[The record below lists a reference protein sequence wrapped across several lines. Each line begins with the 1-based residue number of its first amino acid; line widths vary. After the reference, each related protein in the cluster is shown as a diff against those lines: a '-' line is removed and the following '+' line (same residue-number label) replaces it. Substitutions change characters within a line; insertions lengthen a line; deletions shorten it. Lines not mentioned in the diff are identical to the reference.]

1 MGHQLIHAS
10 RKLLYSLRF
19 LTYMKMVN
27 STWFYGPRTTTFAL
41 KVFISTTFVTQSF
54 DLKMTYFRKIRTT
67 LIAISAYLEAKFDYG
82 YFMKKFAFGF
92 LDSTQKISSHSEQN

>member
-1 MGHQLIHAS
+1 MGHQWIHAS

-54 DLKMTYFRKIRTT
+54 DLKMPYFRKIRAT
-67 LIAISAYLEAKFDYG
+67 LIAILAYLEAKFDYG
-82 YFMKKFAFGF
+82 YFIIKICVWVPRFYKKKFQVI
-92 LDSTQKISSHSEQN
+92 L